1 MLENF
6 QLAVIIGRGAKTQ
19 LLRVPLHQALQDSL
33 AVSWQ
38 EQFDAFIA
46 VAHEIDFDPGYL
58 PESDERFRL
67 KDYVLPDWLKDENS
81 QTIQNLDSI
90 GEHEELMES
99 IKGVV
104 GFARDDHGDEV
115 ILFQNFSRSHV
126 ISPGRFLFLQNNTYK
141 STSSTGLTLDHK
153 LGALFRTNQSVL
165 LFHNFRMT
173 NSFLPLADYFEEAS
187 EQEIRAVLD
196 HELLVPE
203 DPDALAVDAPQWFR
217 KRFAMLKNSGILD
230 EYTAQQIADHS
241 AGYEVA
247 VQLNGDR
254 IIFPADKAAA
264 KRLLQFLNEE
274 LFRGAITE
282 TLYETN
288 SKREAD

>member
-6 QLAVIIGRGAKTQ
+6 QLAVIVGRGAKTQ
-19 LLRVPLHQALQDSL
+19 LLRVPLHQALQNTL
-33 AVSWQ
+33 AESWQ
-38 EQFDAFIA
+38 EQYDAFIA
-46 VAHEIDFDPGYL
+46 DVHEIDFDPGYL

-67 KDYVLPDWLKDENS
+67 KGYVLPDWLRDESS

-99 IKGVV
+99 IKGVA

-141 STSSTGLTLDHK
+141 STPSMGLTLDHK
-153 LGALFRTNQSVL
+153 LGALFRSDQNVL
-165 LFHNFRMT
+165 LFHNFRMA
-173 NSFLPLADYFEEAS
+173 NSFLALADYFEEAS
-187 EQEIRAVLD
+187 EQEIRTVLD
-196 HELLVPE
+196 HDLLEPE
-203 DPDALAVDAPQWFR
+203 DPDALAVDASQWFR

-241 AGYEVA
+241 AGYEVD
-247 VQLNGDR
+247 VQLNGNR